1 MKGIQKRL
9 GSLLMAA
16 VMLLSLAVTPAMAAE
31 EKEPPTAVKCEYT
44 SSLTNTLTLT
54 MNDSA
59 WLAAVATKRATLT
72 INELTYT
79 YRDDFGMFC
88 SDPYWHVKG
97 NNIEFVVTTPSSFFP
112 AVFTLSADG
121 YKDVKITVSKTGNW
135 PNESVSAT
143 VEIVDGSGSTEQPDT
158 PEKGT
163 IDLSMVNLGM
173 QLRFLHTAVSTKFPT
188 VSCCLHGIAIAARLR

>member
-31 EKEPPTAVKCEYT
+31 GKEPPTAMECAYT
-44 SSLTNTLTLT
+44 RGMPTMLTLT
-54 MNDSA
+54 VDDST

-163 IDLSMVNLGM
+163 IDLSK
-173 QLRFLHTAVSTKFPT
+173 VSFAKSFDGNDWQVTFGEDGFPP
-188 VSCCLHGIAIAARLR
+188 LP